1 MVNKRAGIQAHDP
14 ELNQAMLSSLM
25 PLSSYCSFNFYGKQR
40 VKCDETFYTDSIE
53 DESSDYFF
61 CFYAFPRPH
70 APITAWVLFT
80 DLVTSYTND
89 PNS

>member
-53 DESSDYFF
+53 DESSD
-61 CFYAFPRPH
+61 
-70 APITAWVLFT
+70 
-80 DLVTSYTND
+80 
-89 PNS
+89 